1 VEGFGEDLGV
11 LSKIVCV
18 KLQLGVEGFCM
29 TKPWT
34 TGEVHIRL
42 NPCALVFFSPF
53 HACFL
58 F

>member
-1 VEGFGEDLGV
+1 MEGFGEGLGV

-34 TGEVHIRL
+34 TWEVHITL
-42 NPCALVFFSPF
+42 CFS
-53 HACFL
+53 FL
-58 F
+58 